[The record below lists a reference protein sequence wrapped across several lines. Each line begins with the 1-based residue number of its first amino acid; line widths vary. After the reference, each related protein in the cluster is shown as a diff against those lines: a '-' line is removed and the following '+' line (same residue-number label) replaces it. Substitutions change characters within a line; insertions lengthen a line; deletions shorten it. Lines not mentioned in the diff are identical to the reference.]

1 MKWEGLFTFFR
12 WENRETKNCPAC
24 AQAVTGRTRIWTGFF
39 GLATRGAP
47 PQERTT
53 CGASERFGAGRRP
66 LNPGFS
72 ASSPCCHSS
81 YFLLLRAEAGGL
93 QLQAAG
99 GTGWGPDPAAGHSC
113 GAGPSRRGLLSGREG
128 ATCRAAGALPEG
140 RARGT
145 AAWSGPAGS
154 GPRRTPR
161 KGRRSGPEQP
171 RKTHATLPTV
181 HSVSPFHFSLRQR
194 ESSSQRLTSVP
205 QLQWKP
211 VSPQRNREQ
220 GNPE

>member
-39 GLATRGAP
+39 GLTARRAP
-47 PQERTT
+47 PQERST

-81 YFLLLRAEAGGL
+81 YFRLLRAR
-93 QLQAAG
+93 
-99 GTGWGPDPAAGHSC
+99 GWGPAARGCWGHRLGTRPCRRSQLRSGTQSARPPEPA
-113 GAGPSRRGLLSGREG
+113 RGRHLQGSGG
-128 ATCRAAGALPEG
+128 S
-140 RARGT
+140 ARGT
-145 AAWSGPAGS
+145 GSRHSNLKGPGRVRA
-154 GPRRTPR
+154 TADTR

-194 ESSSQRLTSVP
+194 EGSSQRLTSVP